1 MHYSGTMGVVV
12 EGCLNGI
19 PSIGFSLCNH
29 DHDADFEA
37 TGLYVRKI
45 SAMILEKRTSSFNL
59 FECELPEYC
68 RYQRNKDL

>member
-37 TGLYVRKI
+37 TGLLCTQDICYDI
-45 SAMILEKRTSSFNL
+45 GERTSSFNL